1 MSPGRAAALTGA
13 GLVGLL
19 WLAYRPSL
27 DGGFVYDDGR
37 FVASNPALVPLGN
50 PLRFFTDPTT
60 ADPAGGHVGIWRPLR
75 TLSFAADRAWFGSD
89 APWLRRVSVLWHVG
103 AALALFALIGALTG
117 SGLAAAAGAALFGVH
132 PVGVEAVAW
141 ISSRD
146 SPMALLFLVL
156 SVVLFR
162 RAGGWALAGAVAAG
176 ALAMAAREVAVVL
189 PALLVAHEA
198 LGLGRGRRRWA
209 RIAPFAALAAL
220 YLAGRHAALGDAG
233 GQARAGDRPVVA
245 ELATSSAGLLHSAGR
260 LAWPWSFGFDH
271 QLPPA
276 GGFSDPRALG
286 GLALLSGAIA
296 LAVVLRRRAPEV
308 AFGIAWALLTWLPVS
323 GVVPLNI
330 ATADRF
336 LYVPLAGVALA
347 GGGLLARGA
356 ARAGRTGRLVIDC
369 ASAGA
374 LALLAFTTMSH
385 AAAFRTNETLWSA
398 VLARDPE
405 SFRAHHGLG
414 AALHLRGSDEEAE
427 RHLRLAAALRP
438 DHPRTF
444 FDLGRLLA
452 GRAPGEAAEALE
464 RAVTLWEGR
473 GETAMERDAARA
485 ALRLV
490 ADLHARAGRA
500 GETLAALERLVRLE
514 PPSAELYADVGA
526 LRRRRGDLDGAARSY
541 REALRVRPGFEPAER
556 ALRELEGRRP

>member
-1 MSPGRAAALTGA
+1 VSGGRAGALMGA

-19 WLAYRPSL
+19 GLAYAPSL

-37 FVASNPALVPLGN
+37 FVASNRALVPIGN

-75 TLSFAADRAWFGSD
+75 TLSFAVDRSLFGTAARWF
-89 APWLRRVSVLWHVG
+89 RRVSLLWHG
-103 AALALFALIGALTG
+103 AAALALWALIRVLTG
-117 SGLAAAAGAALFGVH
+117 STLAAAAGAALFGVH

-156 SVVLFR
+156 AVLLHR
-162 RAGGWALAGAVAAG
+162 RPGVWALGGALLAG

-189 PALLVAHEA
+189 PFLLLAHEL
-198 LGLGRGRRRWA
+198 LGLGRGRPRWA
-209 RIAPFAALAAL
+209 HLAPFAALALL
-220 YLAGRHAALGDAG
+220 YVVARHAALGDAG
-233 GQARAGDRPVVA
+233 GQARAGERPVVT
-245 ELATSSAGLLHSAGR
+245 ELATSAAALLHSAGR
-260 LAWPWSFGFDH
+260 LAWPAGPGFDH

-276 GGFSDPRALG
+276 GGFADPRALG
-286 GLALLSGAIA
+286 GVAVLVGSVA
-296 LAVVLRRRAPEV
+296 LAVGLRRRAPEA
-308 AFGIAWALLTWLPVS
+308 AFGILWAIVTWLPAS
-323 GVVPLNI
+323 GVIPLNI

-336 LYVPLAGVALA
+336 LYVPAAGVALA
-347 GGGLLARGA
+347 VGGGLGRMA
-356 ARAGRTGRLVIDC
+356 AALPGSAGRLAIGC

-374 LALLAFTTMSH
+374 LALLLTTMGH

-398 VLARDPE
+398 VLARDPGN
-405 SFRAHHGLG
+405 FRAHHGLG
-414 AALHLRGSDEEAE
+414 AALHLRGCDEEAE
-427 RHLRLAAALRP
+427 RHLRLSAALRP

-452 GRAPGEAAEALE
+452 DRAPDEAAAALE
-464 RAVTLWEGR
+464 RAVALWEGR
-473 GETAMERDAARA
+473 GEAAMEREAERS
-485 ALRLV
+485 ALRLL
-490 ADLHARAGRA
+490 ADLHARAGRVPQ
-500 GETLAALERLVRLE
+500 TLAALERLVALE
-514 PPSAELYADVGA
+514 PPSAELFADVGE

-541 REALRVRPGFEPAER
+541 REALRVRPDFEPAAR